1 MLRILGT
8 CAALVLLI
16 VMAFPFAKEAYHR
29 YEVSKRL
36 GPVMTDR
43 DRADFQQWN
52 GNAVDFA
59 RMLYERCQLQKGQD
73 APACDPIRSAMR

>member
-8 CAALVLLI
+8 CAALALLI

-36 GPVMTDR
+36 GPLMDDH
-43 DRADFQQWN
+43 DRAAFRQWS
-52 GNAVDFA
+52 GDAISFG
-59 RMLYERCQLQKGQD
+59 RTLYERCEVINGRD
-73 APACDPIRSAMR
+73 APACDPIKSALR

>member
-8 CAALVLLI
+8 CAALALLI
-16 VMAFPFAKEAYHR
+16 VMAFPFGKEAYHR

-36 GPVMTDR
+36 GPLMTDR

-52 GNAVDFA
+52 GNAQDFA

-73 APACDPIRSAMR
+73 AQACDELRSAMR